1 MEQSLGSHAPF
12 ADLDSQASGSKSFET
27 AQLVRSNVGSLESQH
42 LESRRRWIPHVV
54 ESIRRDT
61 KRNRSSTTPV
71 PADGAEGREMI

>member
-27 AQLVRSNVGSLESQH
+27 ARLVRSDVASLESQH
-42 LESRRRWIPHVV
+42 LESRRWIPHVV